1 MIKLRFR
8 QYFLHLTT
16 FSTIILCSNH
26 VNYKMSSEATL
37 PMESPKSRDIA
48 STEDDLNRAIIKM
61 LQQDGRLPYKD
72 IARALQVS
80 EGTIR
85 NRVQSMKQ
93 SGALKIVA
101 LADPMAIRYKAD
113 AMIGI
118 KVASPVTPRAV
129 ALRLSEL
136 SEVVYVLWVSGRYD
150 LLIEVVCETRS
161 AFQSFLEEH
170 CFGHDDIDQIE
181 VMSGIEMFKNQFL
194 LKRPAQ

>member
-1 MIKLRFR
+1 MP
-8 QYFLHLTT
+8 
-16 FSTIILCSNH
+16 
-26 VNYKMSSEATL
+26 SEAAL
-37 PMESPKSRDIA
+37 PIEASKTRGIA
-48 STEDDLNRAIIKM
+48 STEDDLNRSIIKM
-61 LQQDGRLPYKD
+61 LQDDGRLPYKD
-72 IARALQVS
+72 IARALKVS

-118 KVASPVTPRAV
+118 KVANPATPREV
-129 ALRLSEL
+129 AHRLSERV
-136 SEVVYVLWVSGRYD
+136 EVVYVLWVSGRYD
-150 LLIEVVCETRS
+150 LLIEVVCETRT
-161 AFQSFLEEH
+161 AFQFFLEQH

-194 LKRPAQ
+194 LKRQAQ

>member
-1 MIKLRFR
+1 MPSEV
-8 QYFLHLTT
+8 TT
-16 FSTIILCSNH
+16 PIASG
-26 VNYKMSSEATL
+26 
-37 PMESPKSRDIA
+37 KSRGIA

-72 IARALQVS
+72 IATELKVS

-85 NRVQSMKQ
+85 NRVQSMKK

-118 KVASPVTPRAV
+118 KVAHPATPRAV
-129 ALRLSEL
+129 AHRLSERG
-136 SEVVYVLWVSGRYD
+136 EVVYVLWVSGRYD

-161 AFQSFLEEH
+161 AFQTFLEQH

-181 VMSGIEMFKNQFL
+181 VMTGIEMFKNQFL
-194 LKRPAQ
+194 LKRQAP

>member
-1 MIKLRFR
+1 MPDPAAISL
-8 QYFLHLTT
+8 
-16 FSTIILCSNH
+16 
-26 VNYKMSSEATL
+26 
-37 PMESPKSRDIA
+37 ESGKARGIA
-48 STEDDLNRAIIKM
+48 SAEDDLNREIIRM

-72 IARALQVS
+72 IAVALKVS

-118 KVASPVTPRAV
+118 KVATPATPREV
-129 ALRLSEL
+129 ATRLAEHG
-136 SEVVYVLWVSGRYD
+136 EVVYVLWVSGRYD
-150 LLIEVVCETRS
+150 LLIVVVCETRG
-161 AFQSFLEEH
+161 AFQNFLEQQ
-170 CFGHDDIDQIE
+170 CFGHDDIDSIE

-194 LKRPAQ
+194 LKRQTQ

>member
-1 MIKLRFR
+1 MPPDAPLSIEHAKTRG
-8 QYFLHLTT
+8 
-16 FSTIILCSNH
+16 
-26 VNYKMSSEATL
+26 
-37 PMESPKSRDIA
+37 IA
-48 STEDDLNRAIIKM
+48 STDDDLNRSIIKM

-72 IARALQVS
+72 IAAALDVS

-118 KVASPVTPRAV
+118 KVAHPATPREV
-129 ALRLSEL
+129 AYRLSQL
-136 SEVVYVLWVSGRYD
+136 GEVVYVLWVSGRYD
-150 LLIEVVCETRS
+150 LLIEVVCETRG
-161 AFQSFLEEH
+161 AFQAFLEQH

-181 VMSGIEMFKNQFL
+181 VMTGIEMFKNQFL
-194 LKRPAQ
+194 LKRQTQ

>member
-1 MIKLRFR
+1 MPITITMTS
-8 QYFLHLTT
+8 TT
-16 FSTIILCSNH
+16 A
-26 VNYKMSSEATL
+26 V
-37 PMESPKSRDIA
+37 PMEPARHRGIA
-48 STEDDLNRAIIKM
+48 STEDDLNREIIKL

-72 IARALQVS
+72 IAKRLKVS

-118 KVASPVTPRAV
+118 KVAHPSTPRAV
-129 ALRLSEL
+129 AHRLSEHG
-136 SEVVYVLWVSGRYD
+136 EVVYVLWVSGRYD
-150 LLIEVVCETRS
+150 LLIEVVCETS
-161 AFQSFLEEH
+161 NAFQSFLEQH

-194 LKRPAQ
+194 LKRQAQ

>member
-1 MIKLRFR
+1 
-8 QYFLHLTT
+8 
-16 FSTIILCSNH
+16 
-26 VNYKMSSEATL
+26 MSSEPAITA
-37 PMESPKSRDIA
+37 ESGKVRGIA
-48 STEDDLNRAIIKM
+48 SSDDDLNREIIKM

-72 IARALQVS
+72 IARALEVS

-118 KVASPVTPRAV
+118 KVANPATPREV
-129 ALRLSEL
+129 AQRLSKHT
-136 SEVVYVLWVSGRYD
+136 EVVYVLWVSGRYD
-150 LLIEVVCETRS
+150 LLIEVVCETRN
-161 AFQSFLEEH
+161 AFQNFLEQQ
-170 CFGHDDIDQIE
+170 CFGHGDIDTIE

-194 LKRPAQ
+194 LKRQAQ